1 MSRRP
6 LIRRGLVIAS
16 AAVIGLGLAAC
27 SSGSSSS
34 GTTSAAAGTGS
45 AAASAGGSAAA
56 SGGATGA
63 GCAKPIGVS
72 VADQK
77 SLFYVAAVQGMQA
90 AADKAGC
97 ELKITS
103 ANNNSSQQVEQVND
117 LLNQDIGALVFISQ
131 DSTAAAA
138 GVRAAN
144 QADVPVVAVDQRPES
159 GSGELATYIA
169 TDSVKAAKQLC
180 TWLFQQMGGSGELAI
195 LHGVLGSTAEIQRTQ
210 GCQEA
215 LAENPNIKLVAED
228 TANWDETEAF
238 TKTQNILTANPNLK
252 AVFGESDAMAIG
264 AAKAAQQG
272 NRPGMLFVGIDG
284 FPTMFDA
291 VSSGLTQATMAQQ
304 PYHMGELAVEQAL
317 GIVNGTGGDLP
328 AEQYQDTVLINKDT
342 VASNDVTTFYGPDAK
357 TAG

>member
-1 MSRRP
+1 MNRRP
-6 LIRRGLVIAS
+6 LSADAHRPSAGGRLHRGLAIAGI
-16 AAVIGLGLAAC
+16 AALGLGLAAC
-27 SSGSSSS
+27 GSDSGSAS
-34 GTTSAAAGTGS
+34 GGGG
-45 AAASAGGSAAA
+45 ASAGSSAGGT
-56 SGGATGA
+56 SGG
-63 GCAKPIGVS
+63 CSKPIGVS

-97 ELKITS
+97 ELKVTS

-144 QADVPVVAVDQRPES
+144 QADVPVIAVDQRPES

-169 TDSVKAAKQLC
+169 TDSVKAANQLC
-180 TWLFQQMGGSGELAI
+180 TWMFEQMGGSGEIAI

-210 GCQEA
+210 GCQDA
-215 LAENPNIKLVAED
+215 IAANPGITVVAED

-238 TKTQNILTANPNLK
+238 SKTQNILTANPNLK

-264 AAKAAQQG
+264 AAKAAQQA
-272 NRPGMLFVGIDG
+272 NRTGMTFVGIDG

-291 VSSGLTQATMAQQ
+291 ISSGLTQATMAQQ
-304 PYHMGELAVEQAL
+304 PYKMGELAVEQAI
-317 GIVNGTGGDLP
+317 GIVNGTGAELP
-328 AEQYQDTVLINKDT
+328 AEQFQDTVLINKDT
-342 VASNDVTTFYGPDAK
+342 VAANDVTTFYGPDAK
-357 TAG
+357 SAG